1 MSGRPASPG
10 GGRLRAIALS
20 AVVAIGLAAL
30 TIASLKA
37 YGDPAIAMS
46 ADLLISL
53 CR

>member
-1 MSGRPASPG
+1 VAVGT
-10 GGRLRAIALS
+10 LLAL
-20 AVVAIGLAAL
+20 GLGAL